1 MKSMSVLPNESD
13 VILLLDILAPDS
25 RFDNLHKQ
33 FENTEFHGISNRNP
47 KYNLPSAYVYRV
59 NETVSLT
66 GMQSH
71 FILIL

>member
-1 MKSMSVLPNESD
+1 MKSVSVLPNESV

-33 FENTEFHGISNRNP
+33 FEHTEFHGISNRNP
-47 KYNLPSAYVYRV
+47 KYNLPSVYVTRV
-59 NETVSLT
+59 NETVCLT